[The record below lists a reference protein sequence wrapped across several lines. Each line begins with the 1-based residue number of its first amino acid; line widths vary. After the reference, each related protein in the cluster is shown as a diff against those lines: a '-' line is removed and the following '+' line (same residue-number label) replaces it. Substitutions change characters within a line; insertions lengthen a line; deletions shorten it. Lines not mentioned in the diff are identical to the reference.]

1 MPRSKQR
8 KSLDP
13 IESIPFKIYTFYS
26 VTSVTLASPTVNSSN
41 LTPGIDS
48 RLAAIGDVFQWYRF
62 KRLKVHLHPTLAAAD
77 VLATVG
83 YLPRVPN
90 TAPTAHND
98 LALMPAS
105 AQKSW
110 SQTVKSTMVVGPDIM
125 LGDTNLKWYQTALG
139 TEDSQFEI
147 QGILYFIG
155 TASVNPSNMIVCIE
169 GICEFKGRSAAT
181 QTPLFFSPNTK
192 VLTSGSSPSLKST
205 GEIDQKNDESTS
217 VVIGGVTYYRSK
229 A

>member
-13 IESIPFKIYTFYS
+13 IESVPFKIYSFLA
-26 VTSVTLASPTVNSSN
+26 VTSVTLASPTIQAVNV
-41 LTPGIDS
+41 TPGIDS
-48 RLAAIGDVFQWYRF
+48 RLNAIGDVFQWYRF

-98 LALMPAS
+98 MALMPAS
-105 AQKSW
+105 TQKSW
-110 SQTVKSTMVVGPDIM
+110 SQSVKSTMVVGPDIM

-147 QGILYFIG
+147 QGVLYFAG
-155 TASVNPSNMIVCIE
+155 TATVNPSNTIVCIE

-181 QTPLFFSPNTK
+181 QTPLFLGLNTK
-192 VLTSGSSPSLKST
+192 VPSNGSSPSLTST
-205 GEIDQKNDESTS
+205 GEIEKKNDESTS